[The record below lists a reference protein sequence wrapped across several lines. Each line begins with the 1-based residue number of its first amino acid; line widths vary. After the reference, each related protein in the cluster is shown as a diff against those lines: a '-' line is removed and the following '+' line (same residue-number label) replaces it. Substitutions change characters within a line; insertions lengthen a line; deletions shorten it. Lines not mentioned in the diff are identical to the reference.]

1 MQPVGNGAVAPSE
14 IFKNSLKSSKTFSQS
29 FYPPKMSADCDPGF
43 KWCCSNSAC
52 CSRTVFPDLFWPAPP
67 FL

>member
-43 KWCCSNSAC
+43 K
-52 CSRTVFPDLFWPAPP
+52 
-67 FL
+67 